1 MNTILLRAPHTP
13 NMKSDLI
20 HSLTADFES
29 FAQKTESGIE
39 FWLARDLQHLLG
51 YAEWRNFVLVINKA
65 KTACELSGH
74 GIGDHFVE
82 VNKMVGLGSGSVREV
97 PDLMLTRFACYLI
110 AQNGDP
116 SKNQIAFAQTYF
128 AVQTRRAELIE
139 QHLLESERVHAREKP
154 KQTENELSA
163 VIDELTGGGQNF
175 ALIRSKGDQALFG
188 KSTQSMKLK
197 WNVPENRPLADFAPT
212 IILKAKDFATE
223 ITIHN
228 ARTHSMASERRIS
241 DEHVTNNQ
249 AVRKTLLSRG
259 ITPEAL
265 PPAEDVKKVARR
277 LTAMEKKALK
287 SRDSLE

>member
-1 MNTILLRAPHTP
+1 
-13 NMKSDLI
+13 MKSDLI
-20 HSLTADFES
+20 HGLTNDFES
-29 FAQKTESGIE
+29 FARKTEGGVE

-51 YAEWRNFVLVINKA
+51 YAQWRNFLLVISKA
-65 KTACELSGH
+65 KTACDASNHE
-74 GIGDHFVE
+74 IGDHFADVG
-82 VNKMVGLGSGSVREV
+82 KMVELGSGSAREIE
-97 PDLMLTRFACYLI
+97 DIMLTRFACYLI

-128 AVQTRRAELIE
+128 AIQTRRAELIE
-139 QHLLESERVHAREKP
+139 QHLLESERVQAREKL

-188 KSTQSMKLK
+188 KSTHSMKLK

-249 AVRKTLLSRG
+249 AVRETLLSRG

-277 LTAMEKKALK
+277 LTATEKKALK
-287 SRDSLE
+287 SQDCLDS

>member
-1 MNTILLRAPHTP
+1 
-13 NMKSDLI
+13 MKTDLI
-20 HSLTADFES
+20 HSLTEDFES
-29 FAQKTESGIE
+29 FSHTTDSGIE

-51 YAEWRNFVLVINKA
+51 YAQWRNFNLVVSKA
-65 KTACELSGH
+65 KTACEISGH
-74 GIGDHFVE
+74 EISDHFADVG
-82 VNKMVGLGSGSVREV
+82 KMVDLGSGSTREID
-97 PDLMLTRFACYLI
+97 DLMLTRFACYLI
-110 AQNGDP
+110 AQNGNP

-139 QHLLESERVHAREKP
+139 QHLLEAERVQAREKL

-188 KSTQSMKLK
+188 NSTQSMKLK

-228 ARTHSMASERRIS
+228 ARTHQMQSEGSIS
-241 DEHVTNNQ
+241 NEHVTNNQ

-277 LTAMEKKALK
+277 LTATEKKALK